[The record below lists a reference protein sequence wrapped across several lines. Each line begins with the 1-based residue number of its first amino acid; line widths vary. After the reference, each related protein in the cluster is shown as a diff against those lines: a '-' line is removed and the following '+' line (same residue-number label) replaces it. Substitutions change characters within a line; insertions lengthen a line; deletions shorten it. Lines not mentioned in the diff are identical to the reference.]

1 MKMAKIMEEFV
12 MIKRGRR
19 LRVNAAIRDMVR
31 ETSLNSKDFIYPI
44 FVVEGDNIKNEISS
58 LPGVYHYSVDRLYE
72 VVEEVREA
80 NISGV
85 LLFGIPN
92 HKDECGSE
100 SYNDNGI
107 VQQAIREI
115 KKLDKELLI
124 ITDVCMCEYTSHGH
138 CGIIHDEYVD
148 NDETLEYLSKI
159 AVSHAKAGADIIAPS
174 DMMDGRI
181 GSLRSALD
189 ENNFK
194 NVSIM
199 SYSAKYCSAFY
210 GPFRD
215 AANSAP
221 QFGDRKTYQMDP
233 GNRMEAIRE
242 TQMDVEEGAD
252 FIMVKPAL
260 SYLDI
265 IRDCKENFNLPLV
278 AYNVSGE
285 YAMIKAAGKLG
296 VIDEERVMMETLTSI
311 KRAGADIIITY
322 HALEA
327 AKVLRR

>member
-1 MKMAKIMEEFV
+1 

-19 LRVNAAIRDMVR
+19 LRANSAIRDMVR
-31 ETSLNSKDFIYPI
+31 ETTLNSKDFIYPI

-58 LPGVYHYSVDRLYE
+58 LPGNYHFSIDRLKE
-72 VVEEVREA
+72 VIKEVEEA
-80 NISGV
+80 DIAGV
-85 LLFGIPN
+85 LLFGIPE
-92 HKDECGSE
+92 HKDACGSE
-100 SYNDNGI
+100 AYNDNGI

-115 KKLDKELLI
+115 KKINKDMLV

-138 CGIIHDEYVD
+138 CGIVHESDVD
-148 NDETLEYLSKI
+148 NDETLEYLGKI

-181 GSLRSALD
+181 GVLRSALD
-189 ENNFK
+189 ENGFK

-215 AANSAP
+215 AAGSAP

-233 GNRMEAIRE
+233 ANRLEAIRE
-242 TQMDVEEGAD
+242 TEKDIEEGAD

-260 SYLDI
+260 SYLDV
-265 IRDCKENFNLPLV
+265 IRECRDNFNLPLV

-285 YAMIKAAGKLG
+285 YSMVKAAGKLG
-296 VIDEERVMMETLTSI
+296 LIDEERIIMEILTSI

-327 AKVLRR
+327 AELLNR

>member
-1 MKMAKIMEEFV
+1 MAKIMEEFV

-31 ETSLNSKDFIYPI
+31 ETSLDSKDFIYPI

-58 LPGVYHYSVDRLYE
+58 LPDVYHYSVDRLYE

-115 KKLDKELLI
+115 KKLDKELLV

>member
-1 MKMAKIMEEFV
+1 MAKIMEEFV